1 MIRLGGWRVRRL
13 ERVASARG
21 PVPERPGRVGPG
33 PGGTALSDSLG
44 LTQAQQLSYGPA
56 LPSFACQ
63 SSAAHCSLANCYLF
77 LPTAHPA
84 QFSASSEAIWKRF
97 LRHMEGIFEGFRA
110 ILMPFLCHFLKQLA
124 IRKWKS
130 TPHSG
135 SRISSSF
142 QQALPM

>member
-63 SSAAHCSLANCYLF
+63 SSAAHRSLANCYLF
-77 LPTAHPA
+77 LPTAPL
-84 QFSASSEAIWKRF
+84 RNF
-97 LRHMEGIFEGFRA
+97 LRLLERF
-110 ILMPFLCHFLKQLA
+110 
-124 IRKWKS
+124 
-130 TPHSG
+130 G
-135 SRISSSF
+135 SD
-142 QQALPM
+142 L